1 LRTRRSLVDGIILLR
16 GGGRVGRLGGGG
28 LGTRVG
34 FGLLVLSLGGRRG
47 RVGGRVFFVGEG
59 FGTGGVV
66 AFFTDDGDGGSYGY
80 TLGAVLELGV
90 SLVLIQIGA
99 FKN

>member
-1 LRTRRSLVDGIILLR
+1 M
-16 GGGRVGRLGGGG
+16 
-28 LGTRVG
+28 GTRVR
-34 FGLLVLSLGGRRG
+34 FGLLVLFGGRGG

-66 AFFTDDGDGGSYGY
+66 AFFTDDGDGGSYGD

-90 SLVLIQIGA
+90 SSILEQFEGCREM
-99 FKN
+99 